1 MRKSVINSSNQKS
14 PFQKVIIIIGNN
26 GTGKTCLLTQL
37 TKQRV
42 SKSYISTYGA
52 DYYLK
57 EYTTKQNKKMSLA
70 LWDTNGSEKEVSI
83 LPSRLYASAS
93 AFIIMCSYDNIKSY
107 QDLAEWIEFYRNQR
121 DKSGVKTEFNNKRLT
136 TIVVIN
142 KKDIKDKKFKKE
154 DVQELIH
161 KNYPTV
167 FICELSTFNEKKVKL
182 LFTKITKLIT
192 KNEDQG
198 DLTFDENEITK
209 IENDII
215 RDNSTSRLKT
225 DDNECF
231 DLFNSSI
238 RIEKVYDKKCG
249 NCCYI

>member
-42 SKSYISTYGA
+42 NKNYISTYGA
-52 DYYLK
+52 DYYMK
-57 EYTTKQNKKMSLA
+57 EYTTKQNKKFTLS

-83 LPSRLYASAS
+83 LPSRLYSTAS
-93 AFIIMCSYDNIKSY
+93 AFIIMCSYDNLQSY
-107 QDLAEWIEFYRNQR
+107 LDLAEWIEFFRNQR
-121 DKSGVKTEFNNKRLT
+121 DKSNINNEFNNKRLT

-142 KKDIKDKKFKKE
+142 KKDIKDKKKKKE
-154 DVQELIH
+154 DVKELIH

-167 FICELSTFNEKKVKL
+167 FICELSTFSEKKVNL
-182 LFTKITKLIT
+182 LFTKITKMIT
-192 KNEDQG
+192 KNEE
-198 DLTFDENEITK
+198 TIEVMFNENEISK
-209 IENDII
+209 VEKEINK
-215 RDNSTSRLKT
+215 STSKMIKEE
-225 DDNECF
+225 DNVCI

-238 RIEKVYDKKCG
+238 RIEKVIDKKCVG
-249 NCCYI
+249 CCYI